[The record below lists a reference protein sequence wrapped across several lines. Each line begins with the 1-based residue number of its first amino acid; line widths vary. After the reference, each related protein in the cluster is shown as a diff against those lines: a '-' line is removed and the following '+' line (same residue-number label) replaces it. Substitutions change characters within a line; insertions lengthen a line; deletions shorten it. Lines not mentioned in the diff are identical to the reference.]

1 MRLRCFRL
9 SNAMRTTYLQPESE
23 LIALHIEKNI
33 LSGENGSSETTRE
46 EEGDIFG

>member
-1 MRLRCFRL
+1 MKHFYEKPE
-9 SNAMRTTYLQPESE
+9 TDVWIILQ
-23 LIALHIEKNI
+23 EKNI